1 MIRWSRISLTA
12 AAACLAVLSALAQT
26 ISLELKNGDRITGQI
41 LSETNG
47 RVTLSNSFA
56 SQMSIPLGEIT
67 RRVVI
72 PPTNTPLIAVVA
84 TNAPVLA
91 TTNSP
96 AVAAVST
103 NALTKSNAVTF
114 AKAVAA
120 TNRFLDSPLLKNWH
134 GDIQVGADL
143 TFSERNRQ
151 VYNGRAKLIYAKNR
165 FKTVIDYDTT
175 YGRTEVDETVNG
187 VVTTT
192 TKTDANRMN
201 GAIKTDFDLTKK
213 WYVYNLAGM
222 GYDEIRKIDLRYEI
236 GPGVGYHLVQAS
248 NFFLNVE
255 SGITHQ
261 REQRADDTE
270 QSRLFGRLAE
280 NGTWKITPRL
290 TWDEKFEYLPSL
302 EESGEYKMR
311 FETNL
316 RYAMLQNVFLSL
328 SVLGIYDSQPALGI
342 KKGDLQI
349 RSSVGVKF

>member
-1 MIRWSRISLTA
+1 MIRWSRISLAVVT
-12 AAACLAVLSALAQT
+12 AVLAALGATAQT
-26 ISLELKNGDRITGQI
+26 ISLELKNGDRVTGRI

-67 RRVVI
+67 NRRVMI
-72 PPTNTPLIAVVA
+72 PPTNAPVIAAVATNTPAVAVA
-84 TNAPVLA
+84 TNAPA
-91 TTNSP
+91 KTN
-96 AVAAVST
+96 AVA
-103 NALTKSNAVTF
+103 F

-120 TNRFLDSPLLKNWH
+120 TNRFLASPLMKNWH
-134 GDIQVGADL
+134 GDIQVGTDL

-151 VYNGRAKLIYAKNR
+151 VYNARAKLTYAKNR
-165 FKTVIDYDTT
+165 FKSVIDYDAT
-175 YGRTEVDETVNG
+175 YGRTEVEETIG
-187 VVTTT
+187 LTKRTT

-201 GAIKTDFDLTKK
+201 GGIKTDFDLGKK

-236 GPGVGYHLVQAS
+236 GPGVGYHLIQAT

-255 SGITHQ
+255 SGATYQ
-261 REQRADDTE
+261 RELRTDDTE
-270 QSRLFGRLAE
+270 QSRFFARVAQ

-316 RYAMLQNVFLSL
+316 RYALLQNVFLNL
-328 SVLGIYDSQPALGI
+328 SVIGIYDSQPALGI
-342 KKGDLQI
+342 KKNDLQV